1 MAEGEEKKHHF
12 FHRHKEEDDKP
23 KDPEEE
29 LKHHKNISHI
39 SKATALAAGAYALV
53 LYFPSYQYCSYIYYL
68 YVDVYTNFY
77 LSQSKMYFYIYLAH
91 LIVLVLILPL

>member
-1 MAEGEEKKHHF
+1 MAEGEEKKHHHF
-12 FHRHKEEDDKP
+12 FHRHKEEDDTP

-53 LYFPSYQYCSYIYYL
+53 LYFPSFHYCSLYI

-77 LSQSKMYFYIYLAH
+77 SIIH
-91 LIVLVLILPL
+91 N